1 MNTKNWQ
8 KINYIEEL
16 ITMDKNFK
24 SGFVTLIARPNVG
37 KSTLLNKIAGQKIA
51 IASPVAQTT
60 RHQIKCIHTDN
71 VSQIIFTDT
80 PGVHKP
86 LNKLGEFLSEE
97 SKTSLEDTDI
107 ILFLVDANDEAG
119 AGDRWIVENYLKN
132 INKPIIIAANK
143 IDTAKKEKLEFNI
156 ISYKQLFEKNY
167 PIIKISAKTGKNL
180 SVLLD
185 EIKKHLP
192 NGEKLYPDDEITD
205 QNLRAI
211 ASEII
216 REKIILN
223 TKDEI
228 PHSVAVLI
236 EEYKQTET
244 IDRIKAQII
253 VSAES
258 QKGIIIGKNG
268 TLLKKIGTEARLEI
282 EDVAQ
287 NKVYL
292 EIFVKVKK
300 AWQKD
305 KNTLKMLG
313 YEIKK

>member
-1 MNTKNWQ
+1 M
-8 KINYIEEL
+8 L
-16 ITMDKNFK
+16 FR
-24 SGFVTLIARPNVG
+24 SRPNVG

-51 IASPVAQTT
+51 ITSPVAQTT
-60 RHQIKCIHTDN
+60 RHQIKCIYTDTS
-71 VSQIIFTDT
+71 SQIIFTDT
-80 PGVHKP
+80 PGIHKP

-253 VSAES
+253 VSQES

-268 TLLKKIGTEARLEI
+268 SMLKKIGQEARLEI

-305 KNTLKMLG
+305 ENTLKMLG

>member
-1 MNTKNWQ
+1 MT
-8 KINYIEEL
+8 
-16 ITMDKNFK
+16 KNFK
-24 SGFVTLIARPNVG
+24 TGFVTLIARPNVG

-51 IASPVAQTT
+51 ITTPVAQTT
-60 RHQIKCIHTDN
+60 RYQIKCIFTDDT
-71 VSQIIFTDT
+71 SQIIFIDT

-86 LNKLGEFLSEE
+86 LNKLGEFLADE
-97 SKTSLEDTDI
+97 SKSSIEDSDVV
-107 ILFLVDANDEAG
+107 LFLVDSKDEAG
-119 AGDRWIVENYLKN
+119 AGDGWIVENYLSAL
-132 INKPIIIAANK
+132 NKPVIIVANK
-143 IDTAKKEKLEFNI
+143 IDTVSPIKLENNI
-156 ISYKQLFEKNY
+156 ISYKKLFEKNL
-167 PIIKISAKTGKNL
+167 PVVKISAKTGKNL

-192 NGEKLYPDDEITD
+192 NSEKLYPDDEITD

-253 VSAES
+253 VSQES

-268 TLLKKIGTEARLEI
+268 SMLKKIGQEARLEI

-305 KNTLKMLG
+305 KNALKMLG